1 MSDADPRPSGLSHLL
16 KRLWSRLTGRTDE
29 KEELLEQLREAE
41 AHDVIDADAVS
52 MMEGVLQVSDLAV
65 RDLMVPRAQMDVI
78 DIEQPLQEIL
88 EFVIQTAHS
97 RFPVFENKR
106 DNIIGV
112 LLAKDILKVMADE
125 NQDIRGLLRPAV
137 FVPESKRLNVMLRDF
152 RLNRNHIAMVVDE
165 YGGVSGLITIED
177 VLEQIV
183 GDIEDEHDIE
193 EEDDNILPMP
203 HQDGQFRIRALTPL
217 EQFNAHFESSLSDES
232 ADTIGGFV
240 TDRLGR
246 VPHKEEVVELD
257 GFVFEIQRA
266 DARMVHMLLVQRA
279 EVAVEDADNALTGP
293 ELGR

>member
-1 MSDADPRPSGLSHLL
+1 MTDADPRSSGLSHLL

-125 NQDIRGLLRPAV
+125 SQDIRGLLRPAV
-137 FVPESKRLNVMLRDF
+137 FVPESKRLNIMLRDF

-193 EEDDNILPMP
+193 EEDDNILPVP
-203 HQDGQFRIRALTPL
+203 HLEGQFRIRALTPL

-246 VPHKEEVVELD
+246 VPHKEEVVELE

>member
-1 MSDADPRPSGLSHLL
+1 MTDADPRSSGLSHLL

-125 NQDIRGLLRPAV
+125 SQDIRGLLRPAV
-137 FVPESKRLNVMLRDF
+137 FVPESKRLNIMLRDF

-193 EEDDNILPMP
+193 EEDDNILPVP
-203 HQDGQFRIRALTPL
+203 HLEGQFRIRALTPL
-217 EQFNAHFESSLSDES
+217 EQFNVHFESSLSDES

-246 VPHKEEVVELD
+246 VPHKEEVVELE